1 MNFKSTALLFGL
13 LLGMLWLFG
22 LMLTAKKS
30 QREEDFV
37 FPSMHGAKEVTID
50 VVRVLRKGKNAIELE
65 FRREKDNWKMEQP
78 PWKPIIRAEAFKV
91 NQLVNQIKDARK
103 DDEAD
108 VSNDFAAYE
117 LAKDQ
122 PNIIVT
128 LRGRVEEGKKLAL
141 DKERKSEKK
150 EWTFYVG
157 KETPAYAYVKSS
169 DRDRVMA
176 VKRSSLDSLFFK
188 DPGVFRPKSFLEVNE
203 NSARY
208 VGLKGEGADVEL
220 RRNED
225 ATWRF
230 LMPNYGLA
238 DFEGKPVVAAK
249 PLPFQK
255 EKEQKSEG
263 GVKALLSAIGFIR
276 VGSEADFVPLS
287 NEPMSSFGLDEKKP
301 NIRIQVGTEGEKK
314 EEATA

>member
-22 LMLTAKKS
+22 LMLATKRS
-30 QREEDFV
+30 SLESDTLV
-37 FPSMHGAKEVTID
+37 LPSMRESVEVDYVKI
-50 VVRVLRKGKNAIELE
+50 LRRGKDAIELE
-65 FRREKDNWKMEQP
+65 FRRDKDNWKMEQP
-78 PWKPIIRAEAFKV
+78 PFKPVIRAETFKV

-157 KETPAYAYVKSS
+157 
-169 DRDRVMA
+169 
-176 VKRSSLDSLFFK
+176 
-188 DPGVFRPKSFLEVNE
+188 
-203 NSARY
+203 
-208 VGLKGEGADVEL
+208 
-220 RRNED
+220 
-225 ATWRF
+225 
-230 LMPNYGLA
+230 
-238 DFEGKPVVAAK
+238 
-249 PLPFQK
+249 
-255 EKEQKSEG
+255 
-263 GVKALLSAIGFIR
+263 
-276 VGSEADFVPLS
+276 
-287 NEPMSSFGLDEKKP
+287 
-301 NIRIQVGTEGEKK
+301 
-314 EEATA
+314 